1 LNADLNASYNFA
13 KHHSMPDCVSVDVN
27 QPHSRSDE
35 AKALQGTEAE
45 LMANAQRFSDE

>member
-1 LNADLNASYNFA
+1 LNADLNASYNLA
-13 KHHSMPDCVSVDVN
+13 KHNSMTNCVLVDVN

-45 LMANAQRFSDE
+45 LMANAQR